1 MGPTV
6 EGVNDQVKAILGHFL
21 TQRTVAEGD
30 IKDTVDVIADA
41 LILPKHL

>member
-1 MGPTV
+1 VGPTV
-6 EGVNDQVKAILGHFL
+6 EGINNQVKAILGRFL

-30 IKDTVDVIADA
+30 IKDTVDVIANA